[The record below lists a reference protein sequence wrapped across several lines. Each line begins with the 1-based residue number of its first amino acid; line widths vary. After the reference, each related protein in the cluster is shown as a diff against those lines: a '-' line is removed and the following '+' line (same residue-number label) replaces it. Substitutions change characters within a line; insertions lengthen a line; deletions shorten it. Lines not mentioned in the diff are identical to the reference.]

1 MEKRYNVTGER
12 RKEMVKVTSGIIGMK
27 AVYMRMPTCAYAI
40 SNFTVSKEGTLAW
53 DERSSEEPVE
63 KVLAGLAQAGFTAE
77 PEETA
82 EEPAEPEDSTEEAVE
97 PQETAETGD
106 SAETTA
112 EELEEPQETAA
123 GAPETAERE
132 ESSEPQEGIGLTV
145 SLPRES
151 FTDAAL
157 ENLHRLV
164 DAKATLIKKALAVE
178 SLPVE
183 ADAEKVSF
191 PWFADGQDGDAAK
204 AYTHFITALCDMA
217 RKQKRVTAKERPADN
232 EKYAFRCF
240 LLRLGFIGEEYKNER
255 KVLLKNLSGNGSFK
269 SGARKGAADDGVC
282 ASGSFMMYLFCLIN
296 RHL

>member
-12 RKEMVKVTSGIIGMK
+12 RKEMVKVISGIVGMK

-40 SNFTVSKEGTLAW
+40 SNFTVSREGTLAW
-53 DERSSEEPVE
+53 DERSSEELVE

-77 PEETA
+77 PEETTEEQA
-82 EEPAEPEDSTEEAVE
+82 ETQETAEPEDSAEADAEGTAEPEEA
-97 PQETAETGD
+97 
-106 SAETTA
+106 
-112 EELEEPQETAA
+112 A
-123 GAPETAERE
+123 G
-132 ESSEPQEGIGLTV
+132 PQEGIGLTV

-157 ENLHRLV
+157 ENLRKLV
-164 DAKATLIKKALAVE
+164 DAKAALIKKALAVE

-183 ADAEKVSF
+183 ADEEKVSF

-204 AYTHFITALCDMA
+204 AYMHFITALCDMA

-240 LLRLGFIGEEYKNER
+240 LLRLGFIGEEYKGER

-269 SGARKGAADDGVC
+269 SGARKGAADDGV
-282 ASGSFMMYLFCLIN
+282 SE
-296 RHL
+296 

>member
-1 MEKRYNVTGER
+1 MERRFNATGER
-12 RKEMVKVTSGIIGMK
+12 RKEMVKVISGIVGMK

-40 SNFTVSKEGTLAW
+40 SNFTVSKEGTLVW
-53 DERSSEEPVE
+53 DERSSGELVE
-63 KVLAGLAQAGFTAE
+63 KVLEGLAQAGFMAE
-77 PEETA
+77 PEDAA
-82 EEPAEPEDSTEEAVE
+82 EAQPEDSTEEAPAMDTPE
-97 PQETAETGD
+97 AAGGETAQ
-106 SAETTA
+106 A
-112 EELEEPQETAA
+112 
-123 GAPETAERE
+123 
-132 ESSEPQEGIGLTV
+132 EPQEGIGLMV

-164 DAKATLIKKALAVE
+164 DAKAALIKKALAVE

-232 EKYAFRCF
+232 EKYALRCF
-240 LLRLGFIGEEYKNER
+240 LLRLGFIGEEYKGER
-255 KVLLKNLSGNGSFK
+255 KVLLKNLSGNGRFK
-269 SGARKGAADDGVC
+269 SGARKGAADDGV
-282 ASGSFMMYLFCLIN
+282 SE
-296 RHL
+296 

>member
-1 MEKRYNVTGER
+1 MERKYNVTGER
-12 RKEMVKVTSGIIGMK
+12 RKEMVEVVSGIVGMK

-40 SNFTVSKEGTLAW
+40 SNFTVSKEGTLVW
-53 DERSSEEPVE
+53 DERTDSGTVE

-82 EEPAEPEDSTEEAVE
+82 EAQAEPQDSAEETAGGENSPAEPQEPAADAPEESAGEAATAE
-97 PQETAETGD
+97 PQEA
-106 SAETTA
+106 
-112 EELEEPQETAA
+112 
-123 GAPETAERE
+123 
-132 ESSEPQEGIGLTV
+132 GIGLAV

-157 ENLHRLV
+157 ENLRKLV
-164 DAKATLIKKALAVE
+164 DAKAALIKKALAVE

-183 ADAEKVSF
+183 ADGEKVSF
-191 PWFADGQDGDAAK
+191 PWFTDGQDGDSAK

-240 LLRLGFIGEEYKNER
+240 LLRLGFIGEEYKGER

-269 SGARKGAADDGVC
+269 SGARKGAADDGV
-282 ASGSFMMYLFCLIN
+282 SE
-296 RHL
+296 

>member
-1 MEKRYNVTGER
+1 MERRFNVTGER
-12 RKEMVKVTSGIIGMK
+12 RKEMVKVISGIVGMK

-40 SNFTVSKEGTLAW
+40 SNFTVSKEGTLVW
-53 DERSSEEPVE
+53 DERTDSGTVE

-77 PEETA
+77 LEETA
-82 EEPAEPEDSTEEAVE
+82 EAQAEPQDSAE
-97 PQETAETGD
+97 ETAE
-106 SAETTA
+106 AQM
-112 EELEEPQETAA
+112 EPE
-123 GAPETAERE
+123 APTE
-132 ESSEPQEGIGLTV
+132 EPQEGIGLTV

-164 DAKATLIKKALAVE
+164 DAKAALIKKALAVE

-183 ADAEKVSF
+183 ADEEKVSF

-240 LLRLGFIGEEYKNER
+240 LLRLGFIGEEYKGER

-269 SGARKGAADDGVC
+269 SGARKGAADNDI
-282 ASGSFMMYLFCLIN
+282 SE
-296 RHL
+296 

>member
-1 MEKRYNVTGER
+1 MEKRYNVTGKR
-12 RKEMVKVTSGIIGMK
+12 RKEMVEVVSGIVGMK
-27 AVYMRMPTCAYAI
+27 AVYMRMPTCAYVI
-40 SNFTVSKEGTLAW
+40 SNFTVSKEGALAW
-53 DERSSEEPVE
+53 DERSRGELVE

-77 PEETA
+77 PEDAAEAQTEDSA
-82 EEPAEPEDSTEEAVE
+82 EEAAEL
-97 PQETAETGD
+97 QETAETED
-106 SAETTA
+106 STEAAAEEAAADTMEPEESAE
-112 EELEEPQETAA
+112 L
-123 GAPETAERE
+123 
-132 ESSEPQEGIGLTV
+132 QEGIGLTV

-191 PWFADGQDGDAAK
+191 PWFTDGQDGDAAK

-217 RKQKRVTAKERPADN
+217 RKQKRVTAKERTTDN

-255 KVLLKNLSGNGSFK
+255 KILLKNLSGNGSFK
-269 SGARKGAADDGVC
+269 SGARKGAADDGV
-282 ASGSFMMYLFCLIN
+282 SE
-296 RHL
+296 

>member
-1 MEKRYNVTGER
+1 MERRFNVTGER
-12 RKEMVKVTSGIIGMK
+12 RKEMVKVISGIVWMK

-40 SNFTVSKEGTLAW
+40 SNFTVSKEGTLVW
-53 DERSSEEPVE
+53 DERTDSGTVE

-77 PEETA
+77 LEETA
-82 EEPAEPEDSTEEAVE
+82 EAQAEPQDSAE
-97 PQETAETGD
+97 ETAE
-106 SAETTA
+106 AQM
-112 EELEEPQETAA
+112 EPE
-123 GAPETAERE
+123 APTE
-132 ESSEPQEGIGLTV
+132 EPQEGIGLTV

-164 DAKATLIKKALAVE
+164 DAKAALIKKALAVE

-183 ADAEKVSF
+183 ADEEKVSF

-240 LLRLGFIGEEYKNER
+240 LLRLGFIGEEYKGER
-255 KVLLKNLSGNGSFK
+255 KVLLKNLSGNSSFK
-269 SGARKGAADDGVC
+269 SGARKGAADNDI
-282 ASGSFMMYLFCLIN
+282 SE
-296 RHL
+296 

>member
-1 MEKRYNVTGER
+1 MERRFNVTGER
-12 RKEMVKVTSGIIGMK
+12 RKEMVKVISGIVGMK

-53 DERSSEEPVE
+53 DERTDSGTVE

-77 PEETA
+77 LEETA
-82 EEPAEPEDSTEEAVE
+82 EAQAEPQDSAE
-97 PQETAETGD
+97 ETAE
-106 SAETTA
+106 AQM
-112 EELEEPQETAA
+112 EPE
-123 GAPETAERE
+123 APTE
-132 ESSEPQEGIGLTV
+132 EPQEGIGLTV

-164 DAKATLIKKALAVE
+164 DAKAALIKKALAVE

-183 ADAEKVSF
+183 ADEEKVSF

-240 LLRLGFIGEEYKNER
+240 LLRLGFIGEEYKGER

-269 SGARKGAADDGVC
+269 SGARKGAADNDI
-282 ASGSFMMYLFCLIN
+282 SE
-296 RHL
+296 

>member
-1 MEKRYNVTGER
+1 MERRFNATGER
-12 RKEMVKVTSGIIGMK
+12 RKEMVKVISGIVGMK

-53 DERSSEEPVE
+53 DERSSEELVE

-77 PEETA
+77 LEETA
-82 EEPAEPEDSTEEAVE
+82 EAQAEPQDSAE
-97 PQETAETGD
+97 ETAE
-106 SAETTA
+106 AQM
-112 EELEEPQETAA
+112 EPE
-123 GAPETAERE
+123 APTE
-132 ESSEPQEGIGLTV
+132 EPQEGIGLTV

-164 DAKATLIKKALAVE
+164 DAKAALIKKALAVE

-183 ADAEKVSF
+183 ADEEKVSF

-240 LLRLGFIGEEYKNER
+240 LLRLGFIGEEYKGER

-269 SGARKGAADDGVC
+269 SGARKGAADNDI
-282 ASGSFMMYLFCLIN
+282 SE
-296 RHL
+296 

>member
-1 MEKRYNVTGER
+1 
-12 RKEMVKVTSGIIGMK
+12 MK

-40 SNFTVSKEGTLAW
+40 SNFTVSKEGTLVW
-53 DERSSEEPVE
+53 DERTDSGTVE

-77 PEETA
+77 LEETA
-82 EEPAEPEDSTEEAVE
+82 EAQAEPQDSAE
-97 PQETAETGD
+97 ETAE
-106 SAETTA
+106 AQM
-112 EELEEPQETAA
+112 EPE
-123 GAPETAERE
+123 APTE
-132 ESSEPQEGIGLTV
+132 EPQEGIGLTV

-164 DAKATLIKKALAVE
+164 DAKAALIKKALAVE

-183 ADAEKVSF
+183 ADEEKVSF

-240 LLRLGFIGEEYKNER
+240 LLRLGFIGEEYKGER

-269 SGARKGAADDGVC
+269 SGARKGAADNDI
-282 ASGSFMMYLFCLIN
+282 SE
-296 RHL
+296 

>member
-1 MEKRYNVTGER
+1 MERRFNVTGER
-12 RKEMVKVTSGIIGMK
+12 RKEMVEVVSGIVGMK

-53 DERSSEEPVE
+53 DERSSGELVE

-77 PEETA
+77 PEETTEEQA
-82 EEPAEPEDSTEEAVE
+82 ETQETAEPEDSAEADAEGTAEPEEA
-97 PQETAETGD
+97 
-106 SAETTA
+106 
-112 EELEEPQETAA
+112 A
-123 GAPETAERE
+123 G
-132 ESSEPQEGIGLTV
+132 PQEGIGLTV

-164 DAKATLIKKALAVE
+164 EAKAALIKKALAVE

-191 PWFADGQDGDAAK
+191 PWFADGQDGDSAK

-240 LLRLGFIGEEYKNER
+240 LLRLGFIGEEYKGER

-269 SGARKGAADDGVC
+269 SGARKGAADNDI
-282 ASGSFMMYLFCLIN
+282 SE
-296 RHL
+296 

>member
-1 MEKRYNVTGER
+1 MERKYNVTGER
-12 RKEMVKVTSGIIGMK
+12 RKEMVEVISGIVGMK

-40 SNFTVSKEGTLAW
+40 SNFTVSREGTLSW
-53 DERSSEEPVE
+53 DERSSGELVE
-63 KVLAGLAQAGFTAE
+63 KVLAGLAQTGFTAE
-77 PEETA
+77 PEETEEAQA
-82 EEPAEPEDSTEEAVE
+82 EMQDSTEETAE
-97 PQETAETGD
+97 PQETAEAGD
-106 SAETTA
+106 SAEAAA
-112 EELEEPQETAA
+112 EEAAADAPEPEEAA
-123 GAPETAERE
+123 G
-132 ESSEPQEGIGLTV
+132 PQEGIGLTV

-164 DAKATLIKKALAVE
+164 DAKAALIKKALAVE

-183 ADAEKVSF
+183 ADEEKVSF

-240 LLRLGFIGEEYKNER
+240 LLRLGFIGEEYKGER

-269 SGARKGAADDGVC
+269 SGARKGAADDGV
-282 ASGSFMMYLFCLIN
+282 SE
-296 RHL
+296 

>member
-1 MEKRYNVTGER
+1 MERRFNATGER
-12 RKEMVKVTSGIIGMK
+12 RKEMVKVISGIVGMK

-53 DERSSEEPVE
+53 DERSSEELVE

-77 PEETA
+77 PEETTEEQA
-82 EEPAEPEDSTEEAVE
+82 ETQETAEPEDSAEADAEGTAEPEEA
-97 PQETAETGD
+97 
-106 SAETTA
+106 
-112 EELEEPQETAA
+112 A
-123 GAPETAERE
+123 G
-132 ESSEPQEGIGLTV
+132 PQEGIGLTV

-164 DAKATLIKKALAVE
+164 DAKAALIKKALAVE

-183 ADAEKVSF
+183 ADEEKVSF

-204 AYTHFITALCDMA
+204 AYMHFITALCDMA

-240 LLRLGFIGEEYKNER
+240 LLRLGFIGEEYKGER
-255 KVLLKNLSGNGSFK
+255 KGLLKNLSGNGSFK
-269 SGARKGAADDGVC
+269 RGARKGAADDEI
-282 ASGSFMMYLFCLIN
+282 SE
-296 RHL
+296 

>member
-1 MEKRYNVTGER
+1 MERKYNVTGER
-12 RKEMVKVTSGIIGMK
+12 RKEMVEVVSGIVGMK

-40 SNFTVSKEGTLAW
+40 SNFTVSKEGTLVW
-53 DERSSEEPVE
+53 DERTDSGTVE

-82 EEPAEPEDSTEEAVE
+82 EAQAEPQDSAEEAAEAQMEPEDSAEAAAE
-97 PQETAETGD
+97 ETATD
-106 SAETTA
+106 
-112 EELEEPQETAA
+112 
-123 GAPETAERE
+123 APETAEGE
-132 ESSEPQEGIGLTV
+132 ESAEPQETGTGLTV

-157 ENLHRLV
+157 ENLRKLV
-164 DAKATLIKKALAVE
+164 DAKAALIKKALAVE

-183 ADAEKVSF
+183 ADGEKVSF
-191 PWFADGQDGDAAK
+191 PWFTDGQDGDSAK

-240 LLRLGFIGEEYKNER
+240 LLRLGFIGEEYKGER

-269 SGARKGAADDGVC
+269 SGARKGAADDGV
-282 ASGSFMMYLFCLIN
+282 SE
-296 RHL
+296 

>member
-1 MEKRYNVTGER
+1 MERKFNATGER
-12 RKEMVKVTSGIIGMK
+12 RKEMVKAISGIVGMK

-40 SNFTVSKEGTLAW
+40 SNFTVSKEGTLVW
-53 DERSSEEPVE
+53 DERTDSGTVE

-77 PEETA
+77 QEETA
-82 EEPAEPEDSTEEAVE
+82 EAQAEDSTEEAAEARME
-97 PQETAETGD
+97 PEAPT
-106 SAETTA
+106 
-112 EELEEPQETAA
+112 EEPQETAA
-123 GAPETAERE
+123 GALETAEGE
-132 ESSEPQEGIGLTV
+132 AAEEPQEGIGLTV

-183 ADAEKVSF
+183 ADEEKVSF

-240 LLRLGFIGEEYKNER
+240 LIRLGFIGEEYKNER

-269 SGARKGAADDGVC
+269 SGARKGAADDEV
-282 ASGSFMMYLFCLIN
+282 SE
-296 RHL
+296 

>member
-1 MEKRYNVTGER
+1 MERRFNATGER
-12 RKEMVKVTSGIIGMK
+12 RKEMVKAISGIVGMK

-53 DERSSEEPVE
+53 DERSSEELVE

-77 PEETA
+77 LEETA
-82 EEPAEPEDSTEEAVE
+82 EAQAEPQDSAE
-97 PQETAETGD
+97 ETAE
-106 SAETTA
+106 AQM
-112 EELEEPQETAA
+112 EPE
-123 GAPETAERE
+123 APTE
-132 ESSEPQEGIGLTV
+132 EPQEGIGLTV

-164 DAKATLIKKALAVE
+164 DAKAALIKTALAVE
-178 SLPVE
+178 RLPVE
-183 ADAEKVSF
+183 ADEEKVSF

-269 SGARKGAADDGVC
+269 SGARKGAADNDI
-282 ASGSFMMYLFCLIN
+282 SE
-296 RHL
+296 

>member
-1 MEKRYNVTGER
+1 MERKFNATGER
-12 RKEMVKVTSGIIGMK
+12 RKEMVKVISGIVGMK

-40 SNFTVSKEGTLAW
+40 SNFTVSKEGTLVW
-53 DERSSEEPVE
+53 DERTDSGTVE

-82 EEPAEPEDSTEEAVE
+82 EAE
-97 PQETAETGD
+97 D
-106 SAETTA
+106 SAEA
-112 EELEEPQETAA
+112 DAPETAA
-123 GAPETAERE
+123 GE
-132 ESSEPQEGIGLTV
+132 ESAEPQEGGLTV

-164 DAKATLIKKALAVE
+164 DAKAALIKKALAVE

-217 RKQKRVTAKERPADN
+217 RKQKRVTAKERSADN

-240 LLRLGFIGEEYKNER
+240 LLRLGFIGEEYKGER

-269 SGARKGAADDGVC
+269 SGARKGAADNDI
-282 ASGSFMMYLFCLIN
+282 SE
-296 RHL
+296 

>member
-1 MEKRYNVTGER
+1 MERRFNVTGER
-12 RKEMVKVTSGIIGMK
+12 RKEMVKVISGIVGMK

-40 SNFTVSKEGTLAW
+40 SNFTVSREGTLAW
-53 DERSSEEPVE
+53 DERSSEELVE

-77 PEETA
+77 PEETTEEQA
-82 EEPAEPEDSTEEAVE
+82 ETQETAEPEDSAEADAEGTAEPEEA
-97 PQETAETGD
+97 
-106 SAETTA
+106 
-112 EELEEPQETAA
+112 A
-123 GAPETAERE
+123 G
-132 ESSEPQEGIGLTV
+132 PQEGIGLTV

-157 ENLHRLV
+157 ENLRKLV
-164 DAKATLIKKALAVE
+164 DAKAALIKKALAVE

-191 PWFADGQDGDAAK
+191 PWFEDGQDGDAAK

-269 SGARKGAADDGVC
+269 SGARKGAADDEV
-282 ASGSFMMYLFCLIN
+282 SG
-296 RHL
+296 

>member
-1 MEKRYNVTGER
+1 MERRFNATGER
-12 RKEMVKVTSGIIGMK
+12 RKEMVKVISGIVGMK

-40 SNFTVSKEGTLAW
+40 SNFTVSKEGTLVW
-53 DERSSEEPVE
+53 DERTDSGTVE

-77 PEETA
+77 LEETA
-82 EEPAEPEDSTEEAVE
+82 EAQAEPQDSAE
-97 PQETAETGD
+97 ETAEAQMEPEAPT
-106 SAETTA
+106 
-112 EELEEPQETAA
+112 EEQ
-123 GAPETAERE
+123 
-132 ESSEPQEGIGLTV
+132 QEGIGLTV

-164 DAKATLIKKALAVE
+164 DAKAALIKKALAVE

-183 ADAEKVSF
+183 ADEEKVSF
-191 PWFADGQDGDAAK
+191 PWFADGQDGDSAR

-240 LLRLGFIGEEYKNER
+240 LLRLGFIGEEYKGER

-269 SGARKGAADDGVC
+269 SGARKGAADNDI
-282 ASGSFMMYLFCLIN
+282 SE
-296 RHL
+296 